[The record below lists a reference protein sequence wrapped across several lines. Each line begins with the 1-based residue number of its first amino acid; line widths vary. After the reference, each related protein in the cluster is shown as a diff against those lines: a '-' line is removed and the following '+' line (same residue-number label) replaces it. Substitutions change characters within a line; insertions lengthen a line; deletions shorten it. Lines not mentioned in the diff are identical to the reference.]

1 MEKYFEWEQCAKVGC
16 QRYCSFCLSE
26 VPNFTKR
33 VDRDG
38 VVSVLIEKVHST
50 PKGVSVS
57 NFVKAMKSSKDA
69 IFHPKDVPKKS
80 MGQIHALALQM
91 FANGII
97 ALDVKD
103 TAKIGTDKL
112 LLEHMSIKLPTG
124 TQMRRGNAQRLP
136 AFMMDKFWDGIN
148 TYAVSDD
155 VE

>member
-1 MEKYFEWEQCAKVGC
+1 M
-16 QRYCSFCLSE
+16 
-26 VPNFTKR
+26 
-33 VDRDG
+33 
-38 VVSVLIEKVHST
+38 VSVLTEKVHST

-57 NFVKAMKSSKDA
+57 NVVKAMKSSKNA
-69 IFHPKDVPKKS
+69 ILHPKDVRKKS
-80 MGQIHALALQM
+80 MGQIHALVLQM

-103 TAKIGTDKL
+103 TTKIGTDKL
-112 LLEHMSIKLPTG
+112 LLQHMSIKLSTE

-136 AFMMDKFWDGIN
+136 AFMMENFWDGIN